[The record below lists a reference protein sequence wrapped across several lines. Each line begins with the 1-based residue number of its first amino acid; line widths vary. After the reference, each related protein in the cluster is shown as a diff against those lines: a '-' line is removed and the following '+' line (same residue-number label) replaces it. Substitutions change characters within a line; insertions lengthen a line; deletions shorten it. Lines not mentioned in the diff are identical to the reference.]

1 MVDVSTG
8 SWDSKVGIL
17 TLGDVG
23 GSEFVVV
30 VLATAKS
37 AEDGA
42 GRLVNVGAAVVAVL
56 GVAVIIKTLLLLM
69 GVEGV
74 V

>member
-1 MVDVSTG
+1 MVEVSTG
-8 SWDSKVGIL
+8 SWDSKVGIM

-30 VLATAKS
+30 VLATAES
-37 AEDGA
+37 AEVGA
-42 GRLVNVGAAVVAVL
+42 GRLVVSAAVVAVL

>member
-1 MVDVSTG
+1 MVEVSTG

-17 TLGDVG
+17 TLGDMG

-37 AEDGA
+37 AEVGA
-42 GRLVNVGAAVVAVL
+42 GRLVVGTAVVAVL